1 MNIDLSKPLDLPSEF
16 TERLHRI
23 ESLCKRHE
31 FSEELVESRE
41 ASALVRD
48 IDQYCNEQRVIGV
61 HYTRALP
68 ESISASGLLVRDG
81 EKIRSEFLRQHGHR
95 FSEAEINEIK
105 ERWSKYFDRGQSCAR
120 DGRIFFNFTEI
131 ELGGS
136 GSEYLLG
143 LYGGEQVNM
152 CFELD
157 EPLGGKFGEIG
168 NPLVVRCA
176 LYPSKV
182 KTFIEHPWG
191 KILVSSFH
199 ATINPNAY
207 RIDQD
212 GYQEVPVK
220 PEDVIEVRVL
230 TNRVTRTH

>member
-1 MNIDLSKPLDLPSEF
+1 MIIDLSKPLDLPIEF

-23 ESLCKRHE
+23 ESLCKCHE

-41 ASALVRD
+41 VSALVRD
-48 IDQYCNEQRVIGV
+48 IDQYCYQNRVIGV
-61 HYTRALP
+61 HYTRAFP
-68 ESISASGLLVRDG
+68 ESISANGLLIRDG
-81 EKIRSEFLRQHGHR
+81 QEIRREFLRQHAHL
-95 FSEAEINEIK
+95 FSETEIQEIK
-105 ERWSKYFDRGQSCAR
+105 GRWSKYFDREQCSAR

-131 ELGGS
+131 ELGES

-143 LYGGEQVNM
+143 LYGGEQVSM

-157 EPLGGKFGEIG
+157 EALGIKLGAIG
-168 NPLVVRCA
+168 SPLVVRCA
-176 LYPSKV
+176 LHPCQV

-199 ATINPNAY
+199 AMINPHAY

-212 GYQEVPVK
+212 GYQEVSVEPK
-220 PEDVIEVRVL
+220 DVIEVRVL
-230 TNRVTRTH
+230 TNRVGRTH